1 MCVCVHVFI
10 TSTEETFLFL
20 YVVVFFLMI
29 YFGFFPLGG
38 VSVKLSNSEIVDFI

>member
-20 YVVVFFLMI
+20 YVVFFLMI